1 MTEKKPKRLGIMTN
15 THILAQEFEYLEP
28 KTVEEAAQYLAKH
41 GKKARVIGGGTDLF
55 VKMKMGEIHPQV
67 LINISR
73 IPALR
78 YVIEE
83 KGFRLG
89 ALTTFRD
96 LEKSNAIKEKYTAL
110 FEAVRSVSSVQI
122 KTMGTIGGNLCHG
135 SPAAD
140 SAPPLIV
147 LGGKVKLIKDGRER
161 TLPVEEFF
169 VGLGETV
176 LFPEELLVEIQIPEV
191 AGRTG
196 SAFLKM
202 GRVAA
207 DLPKVSVAVAMVRE
221 GNDCKDCRIALGSV
235 AKTPLRA
242 KKGEE
247 ILKGKKVTEALIERT
262 GEQVSLEI
270 QPITDQRSTAW
281 YRKEIAKVM
290 TRDAIKIAW
299 ERAAL

>member
-1 MTEKKPKRLGIMTN
+1 MFWKMTN

-28 KTVEEAAQYLAKH
+28 KTIDEAAKCLAEY
-41 GKKARVIGGGTDLF
+41 GKKARVIAGGTDLL
-55 VKMKMGEIHPQV
+55 VKMKMGGVYPEV
-67 LINISR
+67 LINLSR

-78 YVIEE
+78 YLIEE

-96 LEKSNAIKEKYTAL
+96 LEKSRTIKGKYTAL
-110 FEAVRSVSSVQI
+110 FEAARSVSSVQI

-147 LGGKVKLIKDGRER
+147 LRGKVKLIEDGRER

-169 VGLGETV
+169 VGPGETV
-176 LFPEELLVEIQIPEV
+176 LSPKELLVEIQIPES
-191 AGRTG
+191 ADRMG
-196 SAFLKM
+196 SAFLKI

-207 DLPKVSVAVAMVRE
+207 DLSKVSVAVAMVRE
-221 GNDCKDCRIALGSV
+221 GDVCKDCRIALGAV

-242 KKGEE
+242 PKGEE
-247 ILKGKKVTEALIERT
+247 MLNGRKVTERLIEKT

-270 QPITDQRSTAW
+270 QPITDPRSTAW
-281 YRKEIAKVM
+281 YRKEVAKVM
-290 TRDAIKIAW
+290 TRDAIKLAW
-299 ERAAL
+299 KRAGGKA